1 MTKKLDRRSFL
12 RRVGATAGIGALG
25 IVTGTT
31 AARAQVTDS
40 DTGRNAD
47 PVGRGRTGVT
57 DSDTGSSADRAGHGR
72 GSSSDPGGRGRNC
85 SDSDGGSRADPGG
98 RGRSCSDSD

>member
-1 MTKKLDRRSFL
+1 MSKKLDRRSFL

-25 IVTGTT
+25 IVTGTSV
-31 AARAQVTDS
+31 ARAQVTDS

-47 PVGRGRTGVT
+47 PVGGGT
-57 DSDTGSSADRAGHGR
+57 DNDTGANSDRVGSGR
-72 GSSSDPGGRGRNC
+72 GSSDRGGNGRRC
-85 SDSDGGSRADPGG
+85 SDNDSGGRADPGG

>member
-1 MTKKLDRRSFL
+1 MSKKLDRRSFL

-25 IVTGTT
+25 IVTGTSV
-31 AARAQVTDS
+31 ARAQVTDS
-40 DTGRNAD
+40 DTGANAD

-72 GSSSDPGGRGRNC
+72 GSRSDPGGRGRNC

-98 RGRSCSDSD
+98 RGRNCSDSD